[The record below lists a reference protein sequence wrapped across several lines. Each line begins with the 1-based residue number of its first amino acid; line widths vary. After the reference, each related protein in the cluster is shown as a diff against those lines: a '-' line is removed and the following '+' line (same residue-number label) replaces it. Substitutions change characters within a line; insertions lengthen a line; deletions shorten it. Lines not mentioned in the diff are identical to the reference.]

1 MPITR
6 ADEYQHNNQDYAFVD
21 SSFVR
26 GGGRVVANLTALYAL
41 STKLDQLKE
50 RITKVWVTAESAYYI
65 LIDVGNVSNS
75 SGWLID
81 TGGIQNYTHIQGSV
95 SSTWTI
101 NHNLGFRP
109 SITVIDSGGSQAIGD
124 RTDPTVNQ
132 TILTFSPGFSGTAY
146 CS

>member
-1 MPITR
+1 MPVAFPDILV
-6 ADEYQHNNQDYAFVD
+6 HNNTIDPLID
-21 SSFVR
+21 SYSVK
-26 GGGRVVANLTALYAL
+26 GGTFVVADLTTLYAL
-41 STKLDQLKE
+41 SAAPNKLKE
-50 RITKVWVTAESAYYI
+50 RATKVWVTAESAYYI

-81 TGGIQNYTHIQGSV
+81 TGGIQNYTHTQGSV

>member
-6 ADEYQHNNQDYAFVD
+6 PDEYQHNNPDYAIAD

-41 STKLDQLKE
+41 STKVDQLKE
-50 RITKVWVTAESAYYI
+50 RVTKVWVTAQTAYYI
-65 LIDVGNVSNS
+65 LTDITNVGNS
-75 SGWLID
+75 SGWTID
-81 TGGIQNYTHIQGSV
+81 SGGIQNYTHTQGSV

-101 NHNLGFRP
+101 NHNLGFKP
-109 SITVIDSGGSQAIGD
+109 NITVIDSGGSQAMGD
-124 RTDPTVNQ
+124 RTDPSVNQ